1 VLAPPELLHR
11 EATER
16 VVAHLQAVARQQRVH
31 LGQPQRALLGEPRLD
46 AILVRFD
53 CLPLGARVGQRARLH
68 ALRDLVD
75 LAFGQLAVL
84 GQRAALSGV
93 DVAAHRL
100 AVDARVTRDVVKTLP
115 RRPAA
120 QHFLDVDHG

>member
-1 VLAPPELLHR
+1 M
-11 EATER
+11 
-16 VVAHLQAVARQQRVH
+16 H
-31 LGQPQRALLGEPRLD
+31 LGQPQRALLGEPCFD

-53 CLPLGARVGQRARLH
+53 RLPLGARVGQRARLH

-84 GQRAALSGV
+84 RRRATAGGV